1 MKVLKFGGSTLGS
14 VASVTRVLAVIEA
27 LSRATPRPVV
37 VVSALLG
44 VTDRLLTLAE
54 AAVAR
59 RRAQCTLLLT
69 QLRAQ
74 HVNLVQGLI
83 PKPQRGAIAALLQ
96 TTFSE
101 IEELCEGIQR
111 LHECSPRTRDRLAGL
126 GEYLAAQILTAALHS
141 RRVAALMVD
150 ARGLIVTDDQFG
162 HANILLKPTQ
172 QRLQAQRPAWRK
184 QIPVVTGFIA
194 ATADG
199 IPTTIGRNGTDYTAA
214 FLAAQLPAEELE
226 IWKDVPGVMS
236 ADPTL
241 VKDAFTLRQLSYAEA
256 MEMAFYGAKVLHPAS
271 VIPAIEAKIPM
282 RIRGIEA
289 PEDAGTLI
297 TAQPDPHFQPV
308 KGITSVADTS
318 LVSLEGAG
326 MIGVTG
332 VAGRMFS
339 ALAEAQI
346 NVGVISQGSSEQS
359 ICCVVKRDQGQAARG
374 VLRRVFAPEI
384 RRKQIRHVRC
394 RDDVC
399 VVAVVGAA
407 MRGTPGIAA
416 RLFSALGKNKINVI
430 AVAQGSSEQNI
441 TLVLQEADRAKALNV
456 IHGAFHLAARRIHVV
471 VLGKGT
477 IGSKL
482 LEQFAEGQ
490 PRLER
495 ELDLRLQVVGIAGRR
510 QWWFAPEGI
519 ALAQWAQGLARR
531 RTPPH
536 LARMTAQLE
545 QSALENLIIVDA
557 TASDDV
563 AKQYPKWLAAGMSVV
578 TPNKR
583 ASTMPLP
590 FYDELQR
597 VVRRRHSYYLNETCV
612 GAGLPIIS
620 TLQDL
625 IDSGDEILTIEA
637 ALSGT
642 LGYLFSEL
650 ETGKSFSAVVRAAH
664 HLGYTEPDPRD
675 DLSGMDVARKILIL
689 ARRAGARLSLP
700 DVRVD
705 PLLPAAWHGG
715 GVAPFLRRLP
725 ALDAEY
731 AQRVQS
737 AAAQCQ
743 VLRYLGRYVEG
754 QCAVQLRAVPRD
766 SAFGRLQGGDNMVV
780 FTTRRYRSNP
790 LIVRGPG
797 AGPEVTAGGV
807 FADVLKVAHLL
818 TST

>member
-27 LSRATPRPVV
+27 LARETPRPVV

-83 PKPQRGAIAALLQ
+83 PKPQRAAIAARLH

-101 IEELCEGIQR
+101 IEALCEGIQR
-111 LHECSPRTRDRLAGL
+111 LHECSARTRDRLGGL
-126 GEYLAAQILTAALHS
+126 GEYLAAQILTAALQS

-150 ARGLIVTDDQFG
+150 ARELIVTDDQFG

-172 QRLQAQRPAWRK
+172 QRLQAQRSAWRK

-241 VKDAFTLRQLSYAEA
+241 VTDAFTLRQLSYAEA

-339 ALAEAQI
+339 ALADAKI

-359 ICCVVKRDQGQAARG
+359 ICCVVKREQGQAARG

-416 RLFSALGKNKINVI
+416 RLFSALGKNRINVI

-441 TLVLQEADRAKALNV
+441 TLVLHEAERAKALNV

-477 IGSKL
+477 IGSQL

-519 ALAQWAQGLARR
+519 ALARWSQGLARR
-531 RTPPH
+531 RTRPQ
-536 LARMTAQLE
+536 LTQITAQLE

-557 TASDDV
+557 TASDEV
-563 AKQYPKWLAAGMSVV
+563 AKQYPKWLAAGISVV

-583 ASTMPLP
+583 ASTMPMP

-597 VVRRRHSYYLNETCV
+597 IVRRRHSYYLNETCV

-625 IDSGDEILTIEA
+625 IDSGDEVMEIEA

-650 ETGKSFSAVVRAAH
+650 ETGRSFSAVVRAAH
-664 HLGYTEPDPRD
+664 QLGYTEPDPRE

-689 ARRAGARLSLP
+689 ARRAGARLFLP

-705 PLLPAAWHGG
+705 PLLPASWHGG
-715 GVAPFLRRLP
+715 GIAPFLRRLP
-725 ALDAEY
+725 DLDAEY
-731 AQRVQS
+731 VQRVQT
-737 AAAQCQ
+737 AAAQGQ
-743 VLRYLGRYVEG
+743 VLRYLGRYAEG
-754 QCAVQLRAVPRD
+754 RCAVQLRAVPRD
-766 SAFGRLQGGDNMVV
+766 SAFGRLHGGDNMVV
-780 FTTRRYRSNP
+780 FTTRRYRTNP